1 MKETILDILSDIVDA
16 DNLDTCTTLID
27 DGVLSSLDI
36 IQLIG
41 ALNDEF
47 DISMPA
53 TEIIPQNFN
62 SVDAMVAMVER
73 LADELTETITRQLIA
88 KIQTKRPGQILTGTN
103 FLSSNT
109 HISLKPHSLIVF
121 SARSN
126 AQVTPDIWCASALTV
141 TLPSIS

>member
-1 MKETILDILSDIVDA
+1 MKDQILDILSDIVD
-16 DNLDTCTTLID
+16 DDVESCTTLID

-47 DISMPA
+47 DISIPA

-73 LADELTETITRQLIA
+73 LTDE
-88 KIQTKRPGQILTGTN
+88 
-103 FLSSNT
+103 
-109 HISLKPHSLIVF
+109 
-121 SARSN
+121 
-126 AQVTPDIWCASALTV
+126 
-141 TLPSIS
+141 